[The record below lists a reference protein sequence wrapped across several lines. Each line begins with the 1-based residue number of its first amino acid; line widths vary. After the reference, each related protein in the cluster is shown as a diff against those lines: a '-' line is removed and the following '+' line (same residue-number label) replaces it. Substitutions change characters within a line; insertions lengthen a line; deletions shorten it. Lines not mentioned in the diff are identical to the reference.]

1 MMALWK
7 IFILLKGI
15 ERLGSKMSNVVESI
29 KTEFFLLDPKMNIVQ
44 LNEKKENPPC
54 ICNAVQKKIR

>member
-1 MMALWK
+1 
-7 IFILLKGI
+7 
-15 ERLGSKMSNVVESI
+15 MSNVIESI
-29 KTEFFLLDPKMNIVQ
+29 KTEFFSLDPKMNIVQ